1 MESQSGK
8 LWKALNRGLD
18 ICVIGLMAF
27 LVIDVVWQVCSRYLL
42 SNPSSW
48 TEELATFLLVWVGLL
63 GAAVA
68 LRERAH
74 LGINY
79 LTAGMRPQAQ
89 HTAEVFA
96 LASTA
101 LFCVLVLI
109 YGGTSL
115 VVRTVAL
122 NQLSPA
128 LGIHMGYVYL
138 ALPISGFFMTGYSLR
153 RLAACFFHVTSV
165 DRPHR

>member
-1 MESQSGK
+1 MESRSGK

-109 YGGTSL
+109 YDSKKK
-115 VVRTVAL
+115 
-122 NQLSPA
+122 
-128 LGIHMGYVYL
+128 
-138 ALPISGFFMTGYSLR
+138 
-153 RLAACFFHVTSV
+153 
-165 DRPHR
+165 

>member
-1 MESQSGK
+1 
-8 LWKALNRGLD
+8 
-18 ICVIGLMAF
+18 
-27 LVIDVVWQVCSRYLL
+27 
-42 SNPSSW
+42 
-48 TEELATFLLVWVGLL
+48 
-63 GAAVA
+63 
-68 LRERAH
+68 
-74 LGINY
+74 
-79 LTAGMRPQAQ
+79 MRPEAQ

-101 LFCVLVLI
+101 LFCVLVFI
-109 YGGTSL
+109 YGGTAL

-138 ALPISGFFMTGYSLR
+138 ALPIGGLFMTGYSLR